1 MRFAILAV
9 LLITALLSNGCRNDS
24 RRSIR
29 AGDPSLEGV
38 PPGAYPEDNLGW
50 DPTKWTWTKTIGRPI
65 EEVVVIPPLMLKD
78 PYRMGED
85 KDFYGTIEGGTV
97 RIQFKSSGVYVVK
110 IVFQDRSIPPEIRIV
125 YVAAGKDSAE

>member
-1 MRFAILAV
+1 
-9 LLITALLSNGCRNDS
+9 
-24 RRSIR
+24 
-29 AGDPSLEGV
+29 
-38 PPGAYPEDNLGW
+38 
-50 DPTKWTWTKTIGRPI
+50 
-65 EEVVVIPPLMLKD
+65 MLKD